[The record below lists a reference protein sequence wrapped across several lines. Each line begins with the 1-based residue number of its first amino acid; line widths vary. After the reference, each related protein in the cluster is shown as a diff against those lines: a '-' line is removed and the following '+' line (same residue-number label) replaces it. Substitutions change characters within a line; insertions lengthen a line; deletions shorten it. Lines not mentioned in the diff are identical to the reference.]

1 MDIDIEVPND
11 INSITLGDYQ
21 RYMKIV
27 QANEDAEGEFLDIK
41 LLEIFCNVPYVDIH
55 KMPIASFEEVL
66 MHFSDIF
73 SAKTPLV
80 RRFSLKD
87 SEEKEYEFGFI
98 PNLGEMTTGE
108 YIDLNNYFEDIDN
121 LHKVMAVLFRPVH
134 KSWKGKEAYRIAEY
148 QGTTEMAE
156 IMKSMPLGIALG
168 ARVFFYRLG
177 MKLSKHTLTYSLK
190 HLSET
195 TTLSEEEKQTL
206 LKNTDGINNFM
217 LLQEEMLSK
226 LTQQPFSQYTKP

>member
-1 MDIDIEVPND
+1 
-11 INSITLGDYQ
+11 
-21 RYMKIV
+21 
-27 QANEDAEGEFLDIK
+27 
-41 LLEIFCNVPYVDIH
+41 
-55 KMPIASFEEVL
+55 
-66 MHFSDIF
+66 
-73 SAKTPLV
+73 
-80 RRFSLKD
+80 
-87 SEEKEYEFGFI
+87 
-98 PNLGEMTTGE
+98 
-108 YIDLNNYFEDIDN
+108 
-121 LHKVMAVLFRPVH
+121 MAVLFRPVH

-148 QGTTEMAE
+148 QGTAEMAE